1 VPSSVFN
8 LALAPSED
16 ARDIWVRLKSETSRT
31 AHFEVVREND
41 LLLLDARTMMWSA
54 VYLGCLTIFGFW
66 GCAQLFW
73 RRDWL
78 TITFLGFQAASVV
91 YGAFVLGVVRLLV
104 DGVDASKTTDQLTSL
119 MVLVAVFMTL
129 SFNTVL
135 LREMLA
141 PRWGLRAMVAGLCLY
156 PVLLLLMLGGHVS
169 TALQINMIVVLVAPV
184 LAMVVAL
191 ASRGGIGGVERAES
205 PSARWFGLAYFL
217 ISMLLTMAAALP
229 GLGLVE
235 GSEITL
241 HIIMLHGVATG
252 FLMLAMLLYRIFRL
266 LQQREL
272 LAAEAAFGRRRVQQE
287 QAFRHDRE
295 RLLAMLAHELK
306 TPLSTIRML
315 LATLGLSTRAQVSAQ
330 AAVRDMNNV
339 IERCLQV
346 GQLDDGAMQVN
357 WQPVRLGEL
366 ARNVVA
372 SCSAASRVQLALA
385 PGADPSEV
393 PCVVSDPHLL
403 EIVLRNLLDNAL
415 KYSPEG
421 SVVTLALSDAGRGQV
436 ALAVGN
442 DVGLAGKPDPEK
454 VFSKYYRH
462 GQAKRWTGSGLGL
475 YLVHGLVGNLGG
487 KMIYHDLGARVGF
500 QVSLPREQERSCS

>member
-1 VPSSVFN
+1 
-8 LALAPSED
+8 
-16 ARDIWVRLKSETSRT
+16 
-31 AHFEVVREND
+31 
-41 LLLLDARTMMWSA
+41 
-54 VYLGCLTIFGFW
+54 
-66 GCAQLFW
+66 
-73 RRDWL
+73 
-78 TITFLGFQAASVV
+78 
-91 YGAFVLGVVRLLV
+91 
-104 DGVDASKTTDQLTSL
+104 
-119 MVLVAVFMTL
+119 
-129 SFNTVL
+129 VL

-330 AAVRDMNNV
+330 TAVRDMNNV

-357 WQPVRLGEL
+357 WQPVPWVNWRATWWPAVLLPAGYNWRWCPAPTRARCLAWSVTRTCWRLCC
-366 ARNVVA
+366 AI
-372 SCSAASRVQLALA
+372 C
-385 PGADPSEV
+385 
-393 PCVVSDPHLL
+393 
-403 EIVLRNLLDNAL
+403 
-415 KYSPEG
+415 
-421 SVVTLALSDAGRGQV
+421 
-436 ALAVGN
+436 
-442 DVGLAGKPDPEK
+442 
-454 VFSKYYRH
+454 
-462 GQAKRWTGSGLGL
+462 WTT
-475 YLVHGLVGNLGG
+475 
-487 KMIYHDLGARVGF
+487 R
-500 QVSLPREQERSCS
+500 